1 MLVLGGGLAHG
12 AHAAR
17 AKLIDTF
24 GNGGYSPYYGLAV
37 TKTALYGITSAG
49 NAKND
54 ACGTVFQLAR
64 QHGQWQSTTLHSFSC
79 GKGGGEPDPVTVD
92 RATGDV
98 WGSIVSGSYGAV
110 FRLGKPHTGEKWA
123 YTTIYQFQGGTDG
136 NLNSIDT
143 PLLLQ
148 SGAAFGVATATDNAG
163 GVEFYSL
170 TKNGSGWQKKSLA
183 TIANLQASSL
193 VGFDANGAAYISANE
208 TGGAG
213 DVYQV
218 APQGGGGWAAT
229 RIAHFNPTR
238 TQGGIGSLV
247 LDGAGNVFGVQSRG
261 ARNAVFE
268 LTPPSGGGTKWTR
281 SIIADPS
288 KHGYGLT
295 SLALGAGG
303 NLLGAIYGD
312 QDLYGGAA
320 VAITQPV
327 KGSHTWTSTILW
339 NFGAY
344 GPDTNPLSINVGP
357 GGLYY
362 GTMNNTYDN
371 GAVYEL
377 KR

>member
-1 MLVLGGGLAHG
+1 MLAMGCGLAHG

-24 GNGGYSPYYGLAV
+24 ANGGYAPYYGLAT
-37 TKTALYGITSAG
+37 TKTALYGVTTAG
-49 NAKND
+49 NAQND

-64 QHGQWQSTTLHSFSC
+64 QSGQWQSTTLHSFSC
-79 GKGGGEPDPVTVD
+79 GKGSGEPDPVTVD
-92 RATGDV
+92 SATGDV
-98 WGSIVSGSYGAV
+98 WGSLISGSYGAV
-110 FRLGKPHTGEKWA
+110 FRLTKPKSGNKWA
-123 YTTIYQFQGGTDG
+123 YTTIYRFQGGTDG
-136 NLNSIDT
+136 NLNSIDS

-148 SGAAFGVATATDNAG
+148 GGAAFGVAAATDAGG

-170 TKNGSGWQKKSLA
+170 THNGSGWQKASLA
-183 TIANLQASSL
+183 TIANVRASSL
-193 VGFDANGAAYISANE
+193 VGFDGNGAAYISANK

-218 APQGGGGWAAT
+218 APQNGGGWT
-229 RIAHFNPTR
+229 VTKIAHFNPTP
-238 TQGGIGSLV
+238 TQGGIFSLV
-247 LDGAGNVFGVQSRG
+247 LDGAGNVFGLQNRRI
-261 ARNAVFE
+261 RNAAFE
-268 LTPPSGGGTKWTR
+268 LTPPGNGGTEWTK

-295 SLALGAGG
+295 ALALGVAG
-303 NLLGAIYGD
+303 NLIGAIYGD

-320 VAITQPV
+320 VALTKPA
-327 KGSHTWTSTILW
+327 KGSNSWTSTILW

-357 GGLYY
+357 YGLYY

-377 KR
+377 KP